1 MKKIAL
7 FAAVTVALAP
17 AVLAAQSKPG
27 TTTPGSSTEKRII
40 NFQGAPTGNLRT
52 GPLTF
57 TGNPV
62 RATVS
67 TLQITAPKAVLSAPA
82 GTPIVEAKGKRTGEF
97 SGPVNVSRGRLSAK
111 GGSLTYSEA
120 SGTGVLKGNPS
131 ATFVPEDKKDG
142 DTVTITAGQ
151 MSLDVDTNVSTSTGS
166 VKLVSGDQT
175 GRADKLVFDEDR
187 ELAQLTGSP
196 SLTRAA
202 GAGQKELVIS
212 GAEVRALTKDKTL
225 YVRGG
230 VKLVQGTTTT
240 TGDAVYY
247 NDTKDVAYVVGNAV
261 SVDSRSKVTL
271 RAPKSGYLEQNT
283 KFARVSVKNSGFSI
297 PAAQF
302 KLRGEK

>member
-7 FAAVTVALAP
+7 IAAVSTALLTP
-17 AVLAAQSKPG
+17 AVLAAQSNPSA
-27 TTTPGSSTEKRII
+27 GSEKRII

-57 TGNPV
+57 TGSPV
-62 RATVS
+62 KATVS

-82 GTPIVEAKGKRTGEF
+82 GTAIVEAKGRRTGEF
-97 SGPVNVSRGRLSAK
+97 SGPVTVSRGRLSAR

-120 SGTGVLKGNPS
+120 SGNGILKGNPS
-131 ATFVPEDKKDG
+131 ATFVPEDRKDG
-142 DTVTITAGQ
+142 DPVNISAAQ
-151 MSLDVDTNVSTSTGS
+151 MSLDVDTNVSTSTGG
-166 VKLVSGDQT
+166 VKLVSGEQT
-175 GRADKLVFDEDR
+175 GRADKLIFDEDR
-187 ELAQLTGSP
+187 ELAQLTGTP
-196 SLTRAA
+196 TLTRAA
-202 GAGQKELVIS
+202 KQGQKELVIS
-212 GAEVRALTKDKTL
+212 GDEVRALTKDKTL

-247 NDTKDVAYVVGNAV
+247 NDAKDVAYVVGNAV
-261 SVDSRSKVTL
+261 SVDSKSKVTL

-283 KFARVSVKNSGFSI
+283 KFARVSVKNSGFDI
-297 PAAQF
+297 PTAQF